1 MTHPLTDLV
10 TPEVVQKIRSE
21 NQVLLE
27 TAYNIRAR
35 IETGRFDEAAR
46 VAAELGHV
54 VRKHIL
60 LVDGVL
66 DALSR
71 DDISTTYERR

>member
-1 MTHPLTDLV
+1 MARPMTDLV

-21 NQVLLE
+21 NQVLLQ
-27 TAYNIRAR
+27 TARSIQAG

-46 VAAELGHV
+46 DAVELGRV
-54 VRKHIL
+54 VRKHVL

-66 DALSR
+66 DVLSP
-71 DDISTTYERR
+71 DDVVIIGDGR